1 MGVIFSDDRLRAM
14 YAGGRADVTARR
26 FSRLWAAV
34 FRLGLTPRRWVTLE
48 VAGRRSGRVTRF
60 PLGMAD
66 WNGQQ
71 YLVPMLGEN
80 CNWVQ
85 NVRAAGGVATLRRR
99 GALRCR
105 LVEVPVSERPPIIK
119 RYLEQVPG
127 ARPHIPV
134 DRRAPVA
141 EFEAIA
147 ERYPVFRVVP
157 AASAPGLASPARRR
171 APAERVRR
179 RHWRRWILGG
189 AVVLVVLIA
198 AAAGLV
204 FKLQPSPAPLALP
217 AGAAAAPAGPL
228 DGSWEVAPGSLAGF
242 RVRESALGM
251 SNDTVGRT
259 SGVSGTVVIS
269 GDTVTSA
276 TIRVN
281 LATVKVGGKQQ
292 PQFSESLAIAAHPLA
307 VLTLTRPVN
316 LSPAF
321 ASGAPLT
328 VTADADFA
336 MHGASHAVPVTF
348 SARRDGPALQAA
360 GSIPV
365 AFSEWG
371 IRGPA
376 GFGFIASLANHGS
389 AEFFLVL
396 HRS

>member
-1 MGVIFSDDRLRAM
+1 MGAIISDDRLRAM
-14 YAGGRADVTARR
+14 YPRGRADATARR
-26 FSRLWAAV
+26 LSSLWAAV
-34 FRLGLTPRRWVTLE
+34 FQLGLMPRRWVTLE

-66 WNGQQ
+66 WNGQH
-71 YLVPMLGEN
+71 YLVPFLGER

-85 NVRAAGGVATLRRR
+85 NVRAADGVATLRRR
-99 GALRCR
+99 RAVRCR

-141 EFEAIA
+141 EFEAVA

-157 AASAPGLASPARRR
+157 AASAPGLATPAGRRE
-171 APAERVRR
+171 PTERVRR
-179 RHWRRWILGG
+179 RHWWRWILGG
-189 AVVLVVLIA
+189 AVMLVVLIA
-198 AAAGLV
+198 AAAGLI

-217 AGAAAAPAGPL
+217 TGAAAAPAGPL
-228 DGSWEVAPGSLAGF
+228 DGSWEVAAGSLAAF
-242 RVRESALGM
+242 RVPESALGM

-259 SGVSGTVVIS
+259 SDVSGTVLIS
-269 GDTVTSA
+269 GETVTSA

-292 PQFSESLAIAAHPLA
+292 PQFTESLGTAAHPFA

-316 LSPAF
+316 LSSAF
-321 ASGAPLT
+321 ASGAT
-328 VTADADFA
+328 VTVRAEADLA

-360 GSIPV
+360 GSIAV
-365 AFSEWG
+365 TFSEWG